1 MSSSNYC
8 YLTCMQISQD
18 TDNLDWYSHPLK
30 NFPQFV
36 VIHTAKGFSIVN
48 EAEVDV
54 FLELSCFHYDRVNV
68 GDLISGFSAS
78 LKPSFYIWKFWVH
91 ILLKPSLKDLEYNLA
106 SMWNEPNCNLKI
118 LLYCHSLRLNC
129 CWPFEVLCPLLCF
142 PNLVIYWVQHFNNTI
157 FRIWNNLARI
167 PSPPLASFLV
177 MLPKTHLTSHSRMSR
192 SRWMSRS
199 FWFFGHY
206 NLFLCNSSVYSP
218 LLNLF
223 CFC

>member
-1 MSSSNYC
+1 MKKIFFSYSLPFSMTYQRLAIWSLVPLPFLNLVCTSGSSQLMYSWSLAWKILNITLLACEMSP
-8 YLTCMQISQD
+8 I
-18 TDNLDWYSHPLK
+18 
-30 NFPQFV
+30 
-36 VIHTAKGFSIVN
+36 A
-48 EAEVDV
+48 
-54 FLELSCFHYDRVNV
+54 
-68 GDLISGFSAS
+68 
-78 LKPSFYIWKFWVH
+78 IWKFFCIA
-91 ILLKPSLKDLEYNLA
+91 ILWDWTDS
-106 SMWNEPNCNLKI
+106 
-118 LLYCHSLRLNC
+118 
-129 CWPFEVLCPLLCF
+129 WPFEVLCPLLCF